1 MLNYL
6 TLLPVKTR
14 LTLGFGII
22 LLLMLI
28 LTVLGIQK
36 VNVIDHTLTEI
47 TDINSVKQRYAINY
61 RGSVHDRA
69 IAIRDVANA
78 RSTNEVQAFA
88 REITELE
95 AFYLESERKMQ
106 AMLSDTPESFSSQER
121 SILANIDR
129 IQARTLPIVNNI
141 IQLKNN
147 NQTEQIND
155 LVLDQARPAFIDWL
169 AAINQFIDYQEAAN
183 QKATPEARA
192 VASGFQELMLALTAV
207 SLVISL
213 FVGYLIEK
221 SMRRSLGGEP
231 YEAAGELAKIAQ
243 GDLTSS
249 VTSNDSN
256 SLLGS
261 LHAMQNKLTGIVANI
276 VNAAD
281 QLSHQTLTVSS
292 GSEQAYQA
300 AQNQASLTADTAARL
315 ETMRDNIDQVSQ
327 TATRTEE
334 NSSSTAS
341 YAKQGR
347 EAINASAK
355 EMELISETVNSTVE
369 QIRRLE
375 ERTKEIG
382 GIANVISGISEQT
395 NLLALNAAIEAARA
409 GESGRGFAV
418 VADEVRQ
425 LAKRTGEATAE
436 IENMIGQVQAET
448 AASVSAMETTQPQ
461 VENGRALTLQAT
473 DLLENIEQQA
483 SDSLARI
490 QELASA
496 ASDQVSS
503 IGDIAHTME
512 QIAEMSENSI
522 NSLQA
527 NNSATNSLSEL
538 SDQLKSDVGFFK
550 LN

>member
-14 LTLGFGII
+14 LTIGFGVI
-22 LLLMLI
+22 LSLMLV
-28 LTVLGIQK
+28 LTTLGIQK
-36 VNVIDHTLTEI
+36 VNSIDQTLTEI

-78 RSTNEVQAFA
+78 RNRTEVQSFE
-88 REITELE
+88 REINEL
-95 AFYLESERKMQ
+95 AGFYQASERLMQ
-106 AMLSDTPESFSSQER
+106 QMLANTPSNFSAQER
-121 SILANIDR
+121 GILEKIDR
-129 IQARTLPIVNNI
+129 IQARTLPIVENI
-141 IQLKNN
+141 IQLKKS
-147 NQTEQIND
+147 NQLDQINS
-155 LVLDQARPAFIDWL
+155 LVLEQARPAFIDWL
-169 AAINQFIDYQEAAN
+169 AAINEFIDYQETAN
-183 QKATPEARA
+183 QKATPMARE
-192 VASGFQELMLALTAV
+192 VASGFEELMIALTAV
-207 SLVISL
+207 ALVISL

-231 YEAAGELAKIAQ
+231 YEAAEALAKIAQ
-243 GDLTSS
+243 GDLTTQ
-249 VTSNDSN
+249 VITNDAN
-256 SLLGS
+256 SLLAS
-261 LHAMQNKLTGIVANI
+261 LNTMQTNLSDIVANI

-281 QLSHQTLTVSS
+281 QLSHQTITVSS

-300 AQNQASLTADTAARL
+300 AQNQASLTTDTAARL
-315 ETMRDNIDQVSQ
+315 ETMRHNIDHVSQ

-355 EMELISETVNSTVE
+355 EMERISDTVNGTVE

-436 IENMIGQVQAET
+436 IENMISQVQAET
-448 AASVSAMETTQPQ
+448 AASVAAMETTQPQ
-461 VENGRALTLQAT
+461 VENGRSLTLQAT

-483 SDSLARI
+483 IDSLARI

-496 ASDQVSS
+496 ASDQVTS
-503 IGDIAHTME
+503 ISDIAGTME

-527 NNSATNSLSEL
+527 NNSATDSLSEL
-538 SDQLKSDVGFFK
+538 SEQLKSDVGYFK
-550 LN
+550 LK

>member
-22 LLLMLI
+22 LILMLT

-36 VNVIDHTLTEI
+36 VNVIDHTLTRI

-78 RSTNEVQAFA
+78 RNASERQSFE
-88 REITELE
+88 REIEQL
-95 AFYLESERKMQ
+95 AGFYRESERSMQ
-106 AMLSDTPESFSSQER
+106 TMQRENPDYFTQQER
-121 SILANIDR
+121 AILTKIDDIQAQTLPVVERILALKKSNQDAEI
-129 IQARTLPIVNNI
+129 NNI
-141 IQLKNN
+141 
-147 NQTEQIND
+147 
-155 LVLDQARPAFIDWL
+155 VLEQARPNFINWL
-169 AAINQFIDYQEAAN
+169 AAINEFIDYQENAN
-183 QKATPEARA
+183 QQATPQARE
-192 VASGFQELMLALTAV
+192 VASGFQTLMLALSAV
-207 SLVISL
+207 ALVISL

-221 SMRRSLGGEP
+221 SLRRSLGGEP
-231 YEAAGELAKIAQ
+231 YEAAGALAKIAQ
-243 GDLTSS
+243 GDLTSQ
-249 VTSNDSN
+249 VTTKDAN
-256 SLLGS
+256 SLLAS
-261 LHAMQNKLTGIVANI
+261 VNSMQTTLSATVANI
-276 VNAAD
+276 VSAAD
-281 QLSHQTLTVSS
+281 QLSVQTETVSS
-292 GSEQAYQA
+292 GSEQAFQA

-315 ETMRDNIDQVSQ
+315 EAMRDNIDQVSQ
-327 TATRTEE
+327 TAMRTEE

-347 EAINASAK
+347 AAINASAK
-355 EMELISETVNSTVE
+355 EMDLISDTVNNTVE

-448 AASVSAMETTQPQ
+448 AASVTAMETTQPQ
-461 VENGRALTLQAT
+461 VENGRALTLEAT
-473 DLLENIEQQA
+473 DLLRDIEQQA
-483 SDSLARI
+483 TDSLARI

-496 ASDQVSS
+496 ASDQVTS

-512 QIAEMSENSI
+512 QIADMSANSI

-527 NNSATNSLSEL
+527 NNSATNSLAEL
-538 SDQLKSDVGFFK
+538 SAQLKSDVDYFTLK
-550 LN
+550 

>member
-1 MLNYL
+1 MLKYL

-14 LTLGFGII
+14 LTLGFGVI
-22 LLLMLI
+22 LILMLT
-28 LTVLGIQK
+28 LTILGIQK
-36 VNVIDHTLTEI
+36 VNVIDQTLTEI

-78 RSTNEVQAFA
+78 RNVSERQNFE
-88 REITELE
+88 REINAL
-95 AFYLESERKMQ
+95 ADFYRESERSMQ
-106 AMLSDTPESFSSQER
+106 AMLRDNPDYFTQQER
-121 SILANIDR
+121 TILTKIDKIQAQTLPVVEQILA
-129 IQARTLPIVNNI
+129 
-141 IQLKNN
+141 LKQS
-147 NQTEQIND
+147 NQTADINN
-155 LVLDQARPAFIDWL
+155 LVLEQARPNFIDWL
-169 AAINQFIDYQEAAN
+169 AAINEFIDYQENAN
-183 QKATPEARA
+183 QQATPQARE
-192 VASGFQELMLALTAV
+192 VASGFQTLMLVLSGIA
-207 SLVISL
+207 LVISL

-221 SMRRSLGGEP
+221 SLRRSLGGEP
-231 YEAAGELAKIAQ
+231 YEAADTLAKIAQ
-243 GDLTSS
+243 GDLTSR
-249 VTSNDSN
+249 VTTQDAN
-256 SLLGS
+256 SLLAS
-261 LHAMQNKLTGIVANI
+261 VESMQTTLSATVANI
-276 VNAAD
+276 VDAAD
-281 QLSHQTLTVSS
+281 QLSIQTETVST
-292 GSEQAYQA
+292 GSEQAFQA

-327 TATRTEE
+327 TAMRTEE

-347 EAINASAK
+347 AAINASAK
-355 EMELISETVNSTVE
+355 EMELISDTVNNTVD

-448 AASVSAMETTQPQ
+448 AASVTAMETTQPQ

-473 DLLENIEQQA
+473 DLLRDIEQQA
-483 SDSLARI
+483 TDSLARI

-512 QIAEMSENSI
+512 QIADMSANSI

-527 NNSATNSLSEL
+527 NNSATNSLAEL
-538 SDQLKSDVGFFK
+538 SAQLKSDVGYFTLK
-550 LN
+550 

>member
-14 LTLGFGII
+14 LTIGFGVI
-22 LLLMLI
+22 LLLMLV
-28 LTVLGIQK
+28 LTTLGIQK

-78 RSTNEVQAFA
+78 RNNAEVQSFE
-88 REITELE
+88 REINQL
-95 AFYLESERKMQ
+95 AGFYRESERLMQ
-106 AMLSDTPESFSSQER
+106 QMLIDAPSNFSSQER
-121 SILANIDR
+121 SILEKIKR
-129 IQARTLPIVNNI
+129 IQARTLPIVENI
-141 IQLKNN
+141 IQLKKSNQLSEINN
-147 NQTEQIND
+147 
-155 LVLDQARPAFIDWL
+155 LVLEQARPAFIDWL
-169 AAINQFIDYQEAAN
+169 AAINEFIDYQETAN
-183 QKATPEARA
+183 QKATPAARE

-207 SLVISL
+207 ALVISL

-231 YEAAGELAKIAQ
+231 YEAAGALAKIAQ
-243 GDLTSS
+243 GDLTSQ
-249 VTSNDSN
+249 VTTHDAN
-256 SLLGS
+256 SLLAS
-261 LHAMQNKLTGIVANI
+261 LNSMQSTLSGIVANI

-281 QLSHQTLTVSS
+281 QLSHQTMTVSS
-292 GSEQAYQA
+292 GSEQAYEA
-300 AQNQASLTADTAARL
+300 AQNQASLTTDTAARL

-327 TATRTEE
+327 TASRTEE

-355 EMELISETVNSTVE
+355 EMERISDTVNGTVE

-448 AASVSAMETTQPQ
+448 AASVAAMETTQPQ
-461 VENGRALTLQAT
+461 VENGRSLTLQAT

-483 SDSLARI
+483 TDSLARI

-496 ASDQVSS
+496 ASDQVTT

-512 QIAEMSENSI
+512 QIAQMSENSI
-522 NSLQA
+522 TSLQA
-527 NNSATNSLSEL
+527 NNSATNSLHEL
-538 SDQLKSDVGFFK
+538 SEQLKSDVGYFK
-550 LN
+550 LK